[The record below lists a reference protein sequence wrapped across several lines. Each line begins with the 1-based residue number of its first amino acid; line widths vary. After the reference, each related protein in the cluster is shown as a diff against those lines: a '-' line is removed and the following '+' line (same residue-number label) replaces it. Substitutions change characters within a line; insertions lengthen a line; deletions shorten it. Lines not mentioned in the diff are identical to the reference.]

1 MTGFE
6 ITLGIL
12 ILYII
17 DWIFIIKYFDKPD
30 SFESFMLDFLLS
42 ILIGFL
48 IGIIILILYLAIDGL
63 CHVNWHAYFTQ
74 KLF

>member
-17 DWIFIIKYFDKPD
+17 DWIFIVKYFEKPN
-30 SFESFMLDFLLS
+30 SFENFMFDFLLS
-42 ILIGFL
+42 ILNGFIIGAV
-48 IGIIILILYLAIDGL
+48 ILLLYLTIDSL
-63 CHVNWHAYFTQ
+63 CQVNWHAYFTQ

>member
-6 ITLGIL
+6 ITLVIL

-17 DWIFIIKYFDKPD
+17 DWIFIIKYIDKPD
-30 SFESFMLDFLLS
+30 SFESFMIDFLMS
-42 ILIGFL
+42 IFIGFFVAL
-48 IGIIILILYLAIDGL
+48 IILILYIAINSL
-63 CHVNWHAYFTQ
+63 CHVNWHSYFTQ

>member
-17 DWIFIIKYFDKPD
+17 DWIFIIKYIDKPD

-48 IGIIILILYLAIDGL
+48 MGAVILLLCLSINSL